1 MISKNFYYISE
12 ASEII
17 SHYWDFISE
26 GSETFSHC
34 WDYISEGS
42 EMISHFGEP
51 IFDALELPPDCWDVF
66 SRKVRRKNR
75 HFSGNSPH
83 FFGITKG
90 RFRKFISFSK
100 RATKI
105 LGFSVPLRH

>member
-1 MISKNFYYISE
+1 MIPKNFYYISE
-12 ASEII
+12 APETF

-51 IFDALELPPDCWDVF
+51 IFDALELPPNCWDVF
-66 SRKVRRKNR
+66 SRKVRRKTGIFR
-75 HFSGNSPH
+75 ETARIFSE
-83 FFGITKG
+83 
-90 RFRKFISFSK
+90 
-100 RATKI
+100 
-105 LGFSVPLRH
+105 